1 MKRGYLQIL
10 FYLILS
16 LPQSGW
22 GQFGDKN
29 PFKAIKPF
37 GTTRAVVV
45 GVSEYAEVSD
55 LDYADRDAEVFADYL
70 AAETRWKVTP
80 GNIRLLTNEEAT
92 QGAFEQALKWLME
105 ASQPKD
111 RAIIYFSGHGDVEKV
126 EEGLMGFLL
135 LHKSPPR
142 DYKIGGACPIT
153 YLEKVIST
161 LTEERQSEV
170 LLITDAC
177 RSGQLA
183 GSAIG
188 GPRLIN
194 RVLFDN
200 MEKVIKIMSCSSD
213 QYSLEDER
221 WGEGRGLFS
230 YHLVNGLIGL
240 ADEDDDND
248 IYLYEIEDYIRK
260 KVREDSRKLGK
271 MQIPQVDGNPE
282 IRVNKVDRERLLAL
296 GKEQLPNHF
305 SSTKAT
311 QVASAQVGQ
320 DSAYFTIFQQMEA
333 AIDGGHLMF
342 PEPGSALRLY
352 EDLGKYTGID
362 SLQREAKNSLI
373 AALQDEAQTALNTY
387 ITAPAIELARRWAN
401 DPKYRYYPEYLFKA
415 ADLAGP
421 NDFTYS
427 NLLARANYFKGL
439 ALRLQAER
447 SGNTVLLTQ
456 AVSYQEE
463 SLRQQPNTAH
473 AFNELGALYVALDE
487 YEEAVNYFKQ
497 AHEESPTW
505 VLPLSNLAECYR
517 ELEAYSLAEETA
529 KQALERDSMLVL
541 SQYNMGLIYFY
552 QKRYEEARPY
562 FEKATRLNPNY
573 AAAYFNLGRV
583 YLQLQDYQQA
593 ENYFKR
599 YIQFRPREAVGFN
612 ALGYVYKE
620 WGKLAEARIQ
630 YERCLELDPSH
641 RLGLYNLALLSLKQ
655 EQHAEAIAAFERYRS
670 LYPDDPDVYY
680 DLACANTLAGNLYV
694 ALGHLET
701 LLGRLE
707 YRNRAKLEQD
717 ADLEQL
723 RKMPAYQ
730 DLLKRYFPEKDE

>member
-1 MKRGYLQIL
+1 MKRNSLAVL
-10 FYLILS
+10 FFLILS

-55 LDYADRDAEVFADYL
+55 LDFADRDAEVFADYL
-70 AAETRWKVTP
+70 AAETRWKVAP

-296 GKEQLPNHF
+296 GKEQLPKHF
-305 SSTKAT
+305 SSTEAT
-311 QVASAQVGQ
+311 QVASVQVGQ
-320 DSAYFTIFQQMEA
+320 DSAYLTVFQQMEA

-387 ITAPAIELARRWAN
+387 ITAPALELSRRWAN

-421 NDFTYS
+421 NDFTY
-427 NLLARANYFKGL
+427 NTILGRANYFKGL
-439 ALRLQAER
+439 SLRLQAER
-447 SGNTVLLTQ
+447 SGNTSLLTQ
-456 AVSYQEE
+456 AVTFQQT
-463 SLRQQPNTAH
+463 SLTQQPNTAH
-473 AFNELGALYVALDE
+473 AFNEMGALQVALG
-487 YEEAVNYFKQ
+487 NYQQAIPYFQQ
-497 AHEESPTW
+497 AHMESPTW

-517 ELEAYSLAEETA
+517 ELENYDLAESTA
-529 KQALERDSMLVL
+529 LQALERDSMLVL
-541 SQYNMGLIYFY
+541 SQYNMGTIYFF
-552 QKRYEEARPY
+552 QDKNEAAIPY
-562 FEKATRLNPNY
+562 FEQAIRLDPNY
-573 AAAYFNLGRV
+573 AKAYFNLGRV
-583 YLQLQDYQQA
+583 YLDLEDYEKA
-593 ENYFKR
+593 EFNFVR
-599 YIQFRPREAVGFN
+599 NAQIRSQEARSFN
-612 ALGYVYKE
+612 ALGYLYQQWDKPE
-620 WGKLAEARIQ
+620 KAKQ
-630 YERCLELDPSH
+630 NYQRCLELDPSH
-641 RLGLYNLALLSLKQ
+641 RFGLYNLAFLLLKQ
-655 EQHAEAIAAFERYRS
+655 EQYPEAIAAFERYRI
-670 LYPDDPDVYY
+670 LEPDDKDVYY
-680 DLACANTLAGNLYV
+680 DLACANALAGNLYV

-730 DLLKRYFPEKDE
+730 DLMKRYFPEKDE